1 MCFSRRWRKSYHKNL
16 RRYADHGIPNNT
28 EVFLIT
34 KLPWLLIIHC
44 MAVAVGIRSDYGIP
58 WWSFCFFP
66 LFSMVFLI
74 VVYFRERNNDL
85 IGFFRYNSIFYALIA
100 GSIIEFSVTLSLE
113 HAFPYA
119 LIFHL
124 LSGLIT
130 TVIFMLYLR
139 KRIEN
144 NTFLNNK
151 NEGKDA
157 YRLAGAIGYASYF
170 VFKETLS
177 DQTFT
182 YVSVTLYG
190 ILTAGMIL
198 LSVTYWLKA
207 IGTDTL

>member
-1 MCFSRRWRKSYHKNL
+1 
-16 RRYADHGIPNNT
+16 
-28 EVFLIT
+28 
-34 KLPWLLIIHC
+34 
-44 MAVAVGIRSDYGIP
+44 
-58 WWSFCFFP
+58 
-66 LFSMVFLI
+66 
-74 VVYFRERNNDL
+74 
-85 IGFFRYNSIFYALIA
+85 
-100 GSIIEFSVTLSLE
+100 
-113 HAFPYA
+113 
-119 LIFHL
+119 
-124 LSGLIT
+124 
-130 TVIFMLYLR
+130 MLYLR

-207 IGTDTL
+207 IGTDRL